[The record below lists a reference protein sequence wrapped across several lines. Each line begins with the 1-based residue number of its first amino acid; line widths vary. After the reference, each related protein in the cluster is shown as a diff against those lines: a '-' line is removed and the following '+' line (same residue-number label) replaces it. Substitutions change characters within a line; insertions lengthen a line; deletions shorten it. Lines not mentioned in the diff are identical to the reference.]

1 MTNDSQL
8 IRKEYIYSGVLAGA
22 ESVSKNRELLN
33 QANGFPVPDR
43 DTGNNLSHLM
53 HNILRELK
61 AKDTIKTMLEEVSNL
76 AIVGARGNSGAI
88 FSQFFC
94 GFSSS
99 APHADYMTIDDL
111 LTCFEGG
118 YAYAYRAISNPAEGT
133 IITAIRSWVE
143 ALQREIPTQINLAA
157 IYQRAYLSFRETVQ
171 QTQKTLAA
179 QRHLQASDAGA
190 LAFLYFIEGFMKM
203 LIDKVTD
210 YRPQI
215 DILTDVPSEIYHD
228 ETESLGTIAYQYCTE
243 VLLNKNNH
251 YDRAAL
257 EAHLQQLGDS
267 LVLSESDQLARIH
280 LHTNEPAEMIKSAY
294 QMGEILEN
302 KADDMRAQSRLTR
315 AHKGK
320 IALVYD
326 SIADIPADR
335 LGEHC
340 YLLPINILVGA
351 VSYQDKVT
359 AFSEIIKPGK
369 ASSAQPNTAQ
379 IKKFLEPIAKAYD
392 DIIVITV
399 SAKMSGLYERFK
411 ALLGEYKNIAN
422 IRLIDSKVNSVAEG
436 LIVDNAIRLIKGGL
450 SAAEIE
456 KQLNA
461 LIKRTKIFVSVPN
474 LKGMIAS
481 GRLDERLGRFLQH
494 IGYLPL
500 ITIDGDGKGKVTGL
514 AFSSAKNRK
523 LFLKTAQQVKTEIVD
538 YAIVHCDDEPAARQ
552 TANEMT
558 AIIGKP
564 PLYIDQISSVVKL
577 FSGVGSVGV
586 AYILGD

>member
-1 MTNDSQL
+1 MIQ
-8 IRKEYIYSGVLAGA
+8 
-22 ESVSKNRELLN
+22 LN

-53 HNILRELK
+53 HSILRELK
-61 AKDTIKTMLEEVSNL
+61 TKDTIKTTLEEVSNL
-76 AIVGARGNSGAI
+76 AIIGARGNSGAI

-99 APHADYMTIDDL
+99 APQTDCMTIDDL
-111 LTCFEGG
+111 LACFEGG
-118 YAYAYRAISNPAEGT
+118 YNYAYRAISNPVEGT
-133 IITAIRSWVE
+133 IIT
-143 ALQREIPTQINLAA
+143 
-157 IYQRAYLSFRETVQ
+157 FRETVQ
-171 QTQKTLAA
+171 QTQKTLAV
-179 QRHLQASDAGA
+179 QRQLQTSDAGA

-203 LIDKVTD
+203 IIDKVTD

-215 DILTDVPSEIYHD
+215 DILTDLPSEVYHD
-228 ETESLGTIAYQYCTE
+228 ETAPLGNIRHRYCTE
-243 VLLNKNNH
+243 VLLNKNSH
-251 YDRAAL
+251 YDRATL
-257 EAHLQQLGDS
+257 EGCLQRLGDS
-267 LVLSESDQLARIH
+267 LVISESAELARIH
-280 LHTNEPAEMIKSAY
+280 LHTNVPAEMVKSTY

-320 IALVYD
+320 IAIVFD

-335 LGEHC
+335 LSEHC
-340 YLLPINILVGA
+340 YLLPINILIGA

-392 DIIVITV
+392 DIIIITV
-399 SAKMSGLYERFK
+399 SAKMSGLYERFR
-411 ALLGEYKNIAN
+411 ALLGEFKSAAN

-436 LIVDNAIRLIKGGL
+436 LIVDKAIRLIEGDM
-450 SAAEIE
+450 SAAQIE
-456 KQLNA
+456 KQLNS
-461 LIKRTKIFVSVPN
+461 LIKRTKIYVSVPN

-500 ITIDGDGKGKVTGL
+500 ITINGDGKGKVTGL

-523 LFLKTAQQVKTEIVD
+523 LFLNTARQVKTKIVD
-538 YAIVHCDDEPAARQ
+538 YAIVHCDDEPTARQ
-552 TANEMT
+552 VANEMT
-558 AIIGKP
+558 KIIGKP
-564 PLYIDQISSVVKL
+564 PLYIGQISLVVKL
-577 FSGVGSVGV
+577 FSGVGSIGV
-586 AYILGD
+586 AYTLED